1 MSDEAAQHA
10 FLRGTHLL
18 EVGRH
23 EEAAAFFRES
33 IAHDASYA
41 AAFANLSRCL
51 LEIEGKKEE
60 ALGAIDGAI
69 ALEPEESYYH
79 ALRSMVLVERHKNGE
94 ALRAAQEAVRLSPGE
109 PFTHATEARAHL
121 AAEKWAAAE
130 ICARRALAIDG
141 DFDYAQNILAM
152 ALRLQGRLEENEIEV
167 DRLLANNPE
176 DEMTHVNAGYGALQ
190 RGDRERAEAHF
201 REALRID
208 PEFEAAR
215 QGLIASFRARSW
227 FYRLY
232 LRYCFFFQKFS
243 GGTRFAM
250 VIGIWLAYRFGQK
263 MLSTVHPALGV
274 LLGIAYL
281 CLFFWVWLARG
292 VGNFIILLDRS
303 ARFALQRKE
312 VLDALF
318 VGAAF
323 FLGIAVFAAGLLA
336 GLPAA
341 LPVALG
347 LGLGA
352 IPASMVFLND
362 SKAGR
367 FLFGGVLAY
376 LYLTAIAAAGSR
388 WLYGPGTD
396 AYELASSAFG
406 FGITATFI
414 CTFLGAVGPLNRSGA

>member
-1 MSDEAAQHA
+1 
-10 FLRGTHLL
+10 
-18 EVGRH
+18 
-23 EEAAAFFRES
+23 
-33 IAHDASYA
+33 
-41 AAFANLSRCL
+41 
-51 LEIEGKKEE
+51 
-60 ALGAIDGAI
+60 
-69 ALEPEESYYH
+69 
-79 ALRSMVLVERHKNGE
+79 
-94 ALRAAQEAVRLSPGE
+94 
-109 PFTHATEARAHL
+109 
-121 AAEKWAAAE
+121 
-130 ICARRALAIDG
+130 
-141 DFDYAQNILAM
+141 M

-250 VIGIWLAYRFGQK
+250 VIGIWLALPVRAK
-263 MLSTVHPALGV
+263 DALHRPPGARRV
-274 LLGIAYL
+274 ARDRLPLPL
-281 CLFFWVWLARG
+281 FWVWLTRG

-347 LGLGA
+347 NSAWARSPLRWSSSTNPKL
-352 IPASMVFLND
+352 
-362 SKAGR
+362 KR
-367 FLFGGVLAY
+367 FLFGGVLATSTSPPSPP
-376 LYLTAIAAAGSR
+376 LT
-388 WLYGPGTD
+388 T
-396 AYELASSAFG
+396 LALR
-406 FGITATFI
+406 
-414 CTFLGAVGPLNRSGA
+414 LGDRRL